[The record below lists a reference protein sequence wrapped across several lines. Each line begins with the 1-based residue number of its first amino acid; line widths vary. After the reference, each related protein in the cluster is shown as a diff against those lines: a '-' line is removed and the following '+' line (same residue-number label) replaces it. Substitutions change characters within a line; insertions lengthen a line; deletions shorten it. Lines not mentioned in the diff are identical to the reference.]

1 MNNKKKLAAVL
12 GAVVLVTT
20 GCGKKAEK
28 IEEAKKPVV
37 VASMKTEELSKD
49 LEISGNIKPGQLV
62 KVAFKVPGRIESI
75 TVEEGDRVSSG
86 QTLMSLDK
94 GDYLIGIEGAQA
106 KYDSVKLEIDS
117 KVASGE
123 NQARSTLDFVN
134 TQLGRVQRLYEKG
147 AVAKKTVEELELQ
160 KVVAENKLQEVLD
173 AKVTAQ
179 AQLQQAKAMVDLAHS
194 KMEDTTMYSP
204 ITGTVV
210 KKLVEPGET
219 VIPGYPT
226 IALGK
231 LDVLD
236 LEIGVPDKN
245 IDKIKV
251 GQNVAVR
258 IKGLNRDVSGRI
270 KRIEP
275 TADLET
281 RTFGVII
288 EIANPKG
295 DIKPGMIATAKIN
308 MNKVR
313 AITVPIDAITDNAEG
328 TFVYLYDEASKK
340 VTAKKIKTGDV
351 YGDKLEVKEGIK
363 SGDVVVIEGQYRIN
377 DGEEV
382 NARRENND

>member
-134 TQLGRVQRLYEKG
+134 TQLGRVKRLYEKG